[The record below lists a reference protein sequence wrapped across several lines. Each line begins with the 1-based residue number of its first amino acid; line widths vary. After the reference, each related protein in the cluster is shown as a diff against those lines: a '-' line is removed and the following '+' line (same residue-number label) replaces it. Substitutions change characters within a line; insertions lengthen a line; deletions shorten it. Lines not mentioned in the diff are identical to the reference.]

1 MIFDYQ
7 TEKYKMKK
15 LFLIVAV
22 LLITINAISQKK
34 DSVSYLSKGDKL
46 ISLDRFSF
54 VSRDD
59 GLKTIKLKGSY
70 QKFLTDKIS
79 IGFNLSNESYLGSG
93 YNYYSSSFISNY
105 WFRNPQ
111 NRLRPYAGLGVKST
125 LANKGN
131 LSNIEG
137 FSLSM
142 YMKAGFIY
150 SISEKINI
158 GLSFDINRFNYSSL
172 YHPNNKFNIGIKP
185 EINLGF
191 KF

>member
-1 MIFDYQ
+1 
-7 TEKYKMKK
+7 MKI
-15 LFLIVAV
+15 LFIISTV
-22 LLITINAISQKK
+22 LLISTSVLSQNK
-34 DSVSYLSKGDKL
+34 DSVRYLGKGDKL

-54 VSRDD
+54 VNRDD
-59 GLKTIKLKGSY
+59 GLKNIKLKGSY

-93 YNYYSSSFISNY
+93 YNYHSSSLISNY
-105 WFRNPQ
+105 WFRKSK
-111 NRLRPYAGLGVKST
+111 NRFRPYAGLGIKST
-125 LANKGN
+125 LANEGN

-142 YMKAGFIY
+142 YMKTGFIY

-158 GLSFDINRFNYSSL
+158 GLSFDINRFNYSTL
-172 YHPNNKFNIGIKP
+172 YHPNNKFNIDIKP